1 MFVKGIRP
9 TLRKR
14 YEKHRPVAFF
24 RAVPL
29 LSENRFLARR
39 QGFSMRCILS
49 EDGRGSGKSC
59 KLF

>member
-1 MFVKGIRP
+1 MFVKGIRT

-39 QGFSMRCILS
+39 PRPQHEMYFI
-49 EDGRGSGKSC
+49 
-59 KLF
+59 